1 MAAMQSENHS
11 KTIRIE
17 AIDPAFSEHLWQVTT
32 YGSSAVYTKQL
43 HHDMTRPDLFV
54 ITGISSKSFMGT
66 AHVIMSTLHTIENK
80 YHRVH
85 IIKFCHT
92 KNNIK
97 DMQEKACAKR
107 DKMKLDE
114 KYINVEPKT
123 AHDTPVRKWVS
134 NRNEVFKPEI
144 DFYILC
150 AKLVNHIIINMKL
163 TNVEVIG
170 KCAGGCIAIH
180 LITMNPNCTALYLGS
195 PGSPNFVEP
204 LKKLDRDRLTS
215 MKFYFGWPSNDT
227 YQFMWGI
234 AIDDKSTYDMM
245 MEQFGVL
252 HYKSRIYSEFG
263 HELHPDMICDICLY

>member
-11 KTIRIE
+11 KPIRIE
-17 AIDPAFSEHLWQVTT
+17 SIDPAFSEDLWQVSI

-43 HHDMTRPDLFV
+43 HHDRTRPDLFV

-66 AHVIMSTLHTIENK
+66 AHVIMSTLHTIEKK
-80 YHRVH
+80 YHSVH

-92 KNNIK
+92 NDSFKR
-97 DMQEKACAKR
+97 MQNKACEKR
-107 DKMKLDE
+107 DEMKLDE
-114 KYINVEPKT
+114 KFVTIEPNT
-123 AHDTPVRKWVS
+123 AFGVSKQKWVS

-150 AKLVNHIIINMKL
+150 AKLINYIITKMKL
-163 TNVEVIG
+163 QNIEVIG

-180 LITMNPNCTALYLGS
+180 LITMNPNCTALYLAS

-204 LKKLDRDRLTS
+204 LKKLDRDRLMS
-215 MKFYFGWPSNDT
+215 MKFYFGWPCDDT
-227 YQFMWGI
+227 YQFMWGT
-234 AIDDKSTYDMM
+234 AIEDKPTYDTM
-245 MEQFGVL
+245 MEQINTK
-252 HYKSRIYSEFG
+252 YKARIYDVNG